1 MDAALECRHKCKL
14 AEDCEAGVRSKP
26 RRGLICDMKI
36 EHWELPM
43 GRVDMEFG
51 SAACLREGSVFMVS
65 SLERVKEAMAAMPR
79 SEVNVQPLPSL
90 PDLHHSHVPE
100 HIANWLAGGCSLA
113 HIVLFFVA
121 FLTIIFC
128 GFSDFW

>member
-1 MDAALECRHKCKL
+1 MEC
-14 AEDCEAGVRSKP
+14 G
-26 RRGLICDMKI
+26 
-36 EHWELPM
+36 
-43 GRVDMEFG
+43 FG
-51 SAACLREGSVFMVS
+51 SAACLREGSVFMVR
-65 SLERVKEAMAAMPR
+65 SLGRVKEAMAAMPR

-121 FLTIIFC
+121 FQTFGECSELVYLGLISLLNLLHILSQRHLGRQCLLRHGIITPYLR
-128 GFSDFW
+128 GK